1 MPRILRNRRFLFAV
15 LIIAGLLALALWPET
30 VPVDVATAQDG
41 PLRVTIDEEGETR
54 IRHRFIV
61 STPVAGR
68 VLRVDLEPGD
78 RIKRGGI
85 VTRVQPEP
93 PPLLDART
101 RAEAEASVEALRAAL
116 NRSRAEEDRARTTRD
131 LALAELRRARE
142 LDAAG
147 LTTRQAV
154 EMQEAEARAAEE
166 AVRAASSAVAVA
178 QAELERAQ
186 ARLRPPTSAAST
198 GVVELA
204 APIDG
209 VILKRFR
216 ESESVVPAGER
227 LVEIGD
233 PRDLEVVS
241 DLLSTDAVRVA
252 RGARVLIAEWGGD
265 RDLEAR
271 VRRIEPSGFTKIS
284 ALGVEEQR
292 VNVVMDF
299 KDPADAW
306 AKLGD
311 AYRVEVRIVDWESE
325 RVLKIPTSA
334 LFRQS
339 ETWAV
344 FVVRDGRVTRTV
356 VDIGHRSGVEAEVKA
371 GLSEGTVVVVHP
383 SDTLA
388 DGARVE
394 LRTPAAR

>member
-1 MPRILRNRRFLFAV
+1 MSPPRRMDR
-15 LIIAGLLALALWPET
+15 
-30 VPVDVATAQDG
+30 
-41 PLRVTIDEEGETR
+41 LRVTIDEEGETR

-78 RIKRGGI
+78 RIKRGGV

-93 PPLLDART
+93 PALLDART

-116 NRSRAEEDRARTTRD
+116 NRSRAEEGRARTARD
-131 LALAELRRARE
+131 LALTELRRARE

-166 AVRAASSAVAVA
+166 AVRAASSAVAFA
-178 QAELERAQ
+178 QAELERAR

-227 LVEIGD
+227 LVEMGD

-252 RGARVLIAEWGGD
+252 PGARVLIAEWGGD
-265 RDLEAR
+265 RESGGAR
-271 VRRIEPSGFTKIS
+271 SPGG
-284 ALGVEEQR
+284 ALGFHQDLRARRRRATGQR
-292 VNVVMDF
+292 HHGF
-299 KDPADAW
+299 QGPGRR
-306 AKLGD
+306 LGET
-311 AYRVEVRIVDWESE
+311 RRRLPSRGSHRGLGVR
-325 RVLKIPTSA
+325 TA
-334 LFRQS
+334 C
-339 ETWAV
+339 
-344 FVVRDGRVTRTV
+344 
-356 VDIGHRSGVEAEVKA
+356 
-371 GLSEGTVVVVHP
+371 
-383 SDTLA
+383 
-388 DGARVE
+388 
-394 LRTPAAR
+394 

>member
-1 MPRILRNRRFLFAV
+1 MRRIFGNRRLLFAV
-15 LIIAGLLALALWPET
+15 VIIAGLLTIALWPET
-30 VPVDVATAQDG
+30 IPVDVSIAQSG
-41 PLRVTIDEEGETR
+41 ALRVTIDEEGETR
-54 IRHRFIV
+54 IRHRFVV

-68 VLRVDLEPGD
+68 VLRIDLEPGD

-116 NRSRAEEDRARTTRD
+116 DRSRAEESRARTARD
-131 LALAELRRARE
+131 LALTELRRARE

-166 AVRAASSAVAVA
+166 AVRAASSAVAFA
-178 QAELERAQ
+178 QAELERAR
-186 ARLRPPTSAAST
+186 ARLRPHSSAAST
-198 GVVELA
+198 AVVELA

-227 LVEIGD
+227 LVEVGD

-252 RGARVLIAEWGGD
+252 PGARVLIAEWGGD
-265 RDLEAR
+265 RELEAR

-292 VNVVMDF
+292 VNVIMDF

-311 AYRVEVRIVDWESE
+311 AFRVEVRIVDWEAD
-325 RVLKIPTSA
+325 RVLKIPTST
-334 LFRQS
+334 LFRQG
-339 ETWAV
+339 EAWAV
-344 FVVRDGRVTRTV
+344 YVVQNGRAERVLV
-356 VDIGHRSGVEAEVKA
+356 EIGHRSGVEAEVKA

-394 LRTPAAR
+394 LRTSAAK

>member
-1 MPRILRNRRFLFAV
+1 MLRILRNRRFLLTVAIV
-15 LIIAGLLALALWPET
+15 AGLLAIALWPET
-30 VPVDVATAQDG
+30 FLVDVGTVQSG

-54 IRHRFIV
+54 IRRRFVV

-68 VLRVDLEPGD
+68 VLRIDLEPGD
-78 RIKRGGI
+78 PIKRGG
-85 VTRVQPEP
+85 VVARVQPEP
-93 PPLLDART
+93 PALLDART
-101 RAEAEASVEALRAAL
+101 RAEAEAAVVAARAAM
-116 NRSRAEEDRARTTRD
+116 NRSRAEESGARAARD
-131 LALAELRRARE
+131 LAQTELRRARE

-147 LTTRQAV
+147 LTTRQAL
-154 EMQEAEARAAEE
+154 EMQESQARTAEEDARAA
-166 AVRAASSAVAVA
+166 AFAVAA
-178 QAELERAQ
+178 AEAELERAR
-186 ARLRPPTSAAST
+186 ARLRPTTSISSSA
-198 GVVELA
+198 VVDLS

-209 VILKRFR
+209 VVLKRFR
-216 ESESVVPAGER
+216 ESESVVPAGET

-252 RGARVLIAEWGGD
+252 PGARVLIADWGGD

-271 VRRIEPSGFTKIS
+271 VRRVEPSGFTKVS

-311 AYRVEVRIVDWESE
+311 AYRVEVRIVDWESD
-325 RVLKIPTSA
+325 RVVKIPTSA

-339 ETWAV
+339 EAWAV
-344 FVVRDGRVTRTV
+344 FVVREGRAIRTT
-356 VDIGHRSGVEAEVKA
+356 VDIGHRSGLEAELKA
-371 GLSEGTVVVVHP
+371 GLSEGTSVVIHP
-383 SDTLA
+383 GDTLQN
-388 DGARVE
+388 GAKVAIRNQ
-394 LRTPAAR
+394 AAR